1 MNNTIPLKSK
11 EEIEKNFFHIPFWL
25 APKKEVFSSRSERF
39 VELASQEH
47 SEWKSYLQ
55 LLAQVSQVQ
64 QTLLDECQIPVPESI
79 EGSPYRLPSYD
90 DAKIPAEL
98 PDMLKAF
105 YDHIQADLPE
115 SAHLAWQSLLSMKKV
130 SLTALAKRVLKQDFK
145 EEDQPYAIWVHA
157 ALQVIW
163 THWASQLH
171 DADVPT
177 REERDH
183 CPCCGSDGVGSV
195 IYQKGELEGLRYV
208 QCNLCNSQWHALRAK
223 CTFCG
228 NTKDMSFQS
237 VEGVEDGALHGASAE
252 CCDECHSYR
261 KAYHLN
267 KEQYAD
273 PVADDI
279 ASLAV
284 DILVGEQGYARGG
297 ANPFLILDKQTD
309 Q

>member
-1 MNNTIPLKSK
+1 MNNTVQLKSK

-25 APKKEVFSSRSERF
+25 APHKDVFLLRSERF

-47 SEWKSYLQ
+47 TEWKSYLQ
-55 LLAQVSQVQ
+55 LLAQVCQVQ
-64 QTLLDECQIPVPESI
+64 HTLLNECDIAVPAADD
-79 EGSPYRLPSYD
+79 GSVYRLPAYD
-90 DAKIPAEL
+90 AAKIPAE
-98 PDMLKAF
+98 F
-105 YDHIQADLPE
+105 YALLISFHQHIQADLPKT
-115 SAHLAWQSLLSMKKV
+115 AVQAWQNLLAMKKQ
-130 SLTALAKRVLKQDFK
+130 SLTALTKRVLKQDFK
-145 EEDQPYAIWVHA
+145 DEDQPYVVWVHA
-157 ALQVIW
+157 VLQIIW
-163 THWASQLH
+163 THWALQLH

-195 IYQKGELEGLRYV
+195 IYQKGELEGLRYI
-208 QCNLCNSQWHALRAK
+208 QCNLCNSRWHALRAK

-228 NTKDMSFQS
+228 NTKDISFQS

-261 KAYHLN
+261 KAYHLS

-273 PVADDI
+273 PIADDL

-284 DILVGEQGYARGG
+284 DILVGEQDYARGG
-297 ANPFLILDKQTD
+297 ANPFLILDQETEH
-309 Q
+309 

>member
-25 APKKEVFSSRSERF
+25 APKKDVFQLRSERF
-39 VELASQEH
+39 VELAAQDH

-64 QTLLDECQIPVPESI
+64 QTLLAECTISLPEEI
-79 EGSPYRLPSYD
+79 DDKYRLPTFDS
-90 DAKIPAEL
+90 AKIPAEFHDL
-98 PDMLKAF
+98 LTSF
-105 YDHIQADLPE
+105 YQHIKADLPE
-115 SAHLAWQSLLSMKKV
+115 TSEQAWHDLLEMKKQ
-130 SLTALAKRVLKQDFK
+130 SLTALAKRALKQEFK
-145 EEDQPYAIWVHA
+145 DEDQPYAIWVHA
-157 ALQVIW
+157 VLQIIW
-163 THWASQLH
+163 THWALQVH
-171 DADVPT
+171 EAEVPT
-177 REERDH
+177 RDERDH

-252 CCDECHSYR
+252 CCDACHSYR
-261 KAYHLN
+261 KAYHLS

-273 PVADDI
+273 PVADDL

-284 DILVGEQGYARGG
+284 DILVGEQGYSRGG
-297 ANPFLILDKQTD
+297 ANPFLMLDKETEQ
-309 Q
+309 

>member
-1 MNNTIPLKSK
+1 MNNTIPLKTK

-25 APKKEVFSSRSERF
+25 APKKDIFQLRSERF
-39 VELASQEH
+39 VELAAQEH

-64 QTLLDECQIPVPESI
+64 QTLLAECTIPLPEEI
-79 EGSPYRLPSYD
+79 DDKYRLPTYD
-90 DAKIPAEL
+90 SAKVPAEFHDL
-98 PDMLKAF
+98 LKSF
-105 YDHIQADLPE
+105 YQHIQTDLPSTSE
-115 SAHLAWQSLLSMKKV
+115 QAWHDLLDMKKQ
-130 SLTALAKRVLKQDFK
+130 SLTALAKRALKQEYKD
-145 EEDQPYAIWVHA
+145 EDQPYAIWVHA
-157 ALQVIW
+157 VLQIIW
-163 THWASQLH
+163 THWALQIH
-171 DADVPT
+171 ETDVPT

-183 CPCCGSDGVGSV
+183 CPCCGSDGVGSI
-195 IYQKGELEGLRYV
+195 IYQKGELEGLRYL

-252 CCDECHSYR
+252 CCDACHSYR

-273 PVADDI
+273 PIADDL

-284 DILVGEQGYARGG
+284 DILVGEQGYSRGG
-297 ANPFLILDKQTD
+297 ANPFLILDKETEQ
-309 Q
+309 